1 MVLINVDFYGS
12 DEELEKLDKAYK
24 KMAEKTEGVEF
35 KARLVPMQTKWHY
48 TYVFK
53 AESMKAWAAGF
64 ENFKYDRDRKV
75 MSHGTVEFYV

>member
-24 KMAEKTEGVEF
+24 KMAEKTEGVEY
-35 KARLVPMQTKWHY
+35 KGRLVPMQTKWHF

-53 AESMKAWAAGF
+53 AENMKAWAAGN

-75 MSHGTVEFYV
+75 MSHGAVEFYM